1 MGFSVSAAAAII
13 GVAFI
18 MVLEVSMGTILP
30 VLNDLDESYDEM
42 RQRAIDELQTGF
54 KIQNISVQINGSLH
68 DLSIQVKNT
77 GSTVIENSYV
87 SLLINGTLSSFTCTN
102 DYWFPENIYTLSV
115 YGLSGSGEKK
125 IKLIAKNGI
134 SDYDTCIV

>member
-13 GVAFI
+13 GIAFI

-42 RQRAIDELQTGF
+42 RQRAIDELQTR
-54 KIQNISVQINGSLH
+54 IEIENISVQSNGSLH
-68 DLSIQVKNT
+68 DLSIQVKNN
-77 GSTVIENSYV
+77 GSTVVENSYV
-87 SLLINGTLSSFTCTN
+87 NLLINGTLSSFTCAN
-102 DYWFPENIYTLSV
+102 DYWFPENSYTLSV
-115 YGLSGSGEKK
+115 YGVSGSGEKK

-134 SDYDTCIV
+134 SDYETYTV